1 MNKKIL
7 IEGMTC
13 GHCVMRVENA
23 IKEVEGVK
31 SVKVNLKEKLANVEI
46 TQNVD
51 NEKLIN
57 AIDEVGYNVVRIE
70 E

>member
-13 GHCVMRVENA
+13 EHCVKRVENA

-31 SVKVNLKEKLANVEI
+31 SVKVNLKEKYANVDFSKK
-46 TQNVD
+46 VD
-51 NEKLIN
+51 NAKLIN
-57 AIDEVGYNVVRIE
+57 AIDEVGYNVIGIE